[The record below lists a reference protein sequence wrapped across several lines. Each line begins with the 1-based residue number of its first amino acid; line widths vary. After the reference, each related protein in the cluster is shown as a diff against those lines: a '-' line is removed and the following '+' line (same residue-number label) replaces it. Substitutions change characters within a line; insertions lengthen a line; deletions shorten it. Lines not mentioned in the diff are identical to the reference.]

1 MEKSRFR
8 TLVSLIALLTLANCQ
23 SNETE
28 EPSVDW
34 ENYDKSV
41 KLKIDSLIFNKNCDA
56 LKSELFS
63 ESYSDIRTE
72 VVGKRNLDFLNYLYF
87 EMNVINC
94 DLEKSDNAIT
104 WRAWKRDSV
113 KLANKNMTNQTIE
126 QDFLKTKAG
135 KIYKKHPNWSKND
148 CEKIANNEIWI
159 GMEYEMLV
167 YLRGRPNH
175 VNTSNYGKGEEYQAC
190 WDNYD
195 PGCFY
200 FDETQIIKSYN

>member
-23 SNETE
+23 SNETK